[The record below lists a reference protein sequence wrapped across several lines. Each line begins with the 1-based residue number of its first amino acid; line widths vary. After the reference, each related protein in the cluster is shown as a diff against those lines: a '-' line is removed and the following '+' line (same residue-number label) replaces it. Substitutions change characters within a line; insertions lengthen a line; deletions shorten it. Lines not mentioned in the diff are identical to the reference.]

1 MMNILNK
8 KTFLAAAL
16 ALSLTGCAQE
26 GAYYVDSKNDN
37 VAVMGLDY
45 KDFEMA
51 AQNMVDDMLSSD
63 LLVHPQGGR
72 YVLTVTGIVN
82 DTDQRIDTDQLTKKI
97 RSSLLNSGRFV
108 VTTAITANGPED
120 EMTRKVRQLRKSKM
134 VNQKTVK
141 KDGRVIAPDFSL
153 TGKIIQQNQRVNS
166 KTQQVE
172 YYFQLTLTNLDDGL
186 AYWEKEY
193 PIIKR
198 GDNRTA
204 SW

>member
-1 MMNILNK
+1 MNILNR

-16 ALSLTGCAQE
+16 ALSLAGCAQE
-26 GAYYVDSKNDN
+26 GAYYVDSSSDS

-51 AQNMVDDMLSSD
+51 ANSMVEDMLSSD

-72 YVLTVTGIVN
+72 YVLTVTGIIN

-97 RSSLLNSGRFV
+97 RTSLLNSGRFV
-108 VTTAITANGPED
+108 VTTAINANGPED
-120 EMTRKVRQLRKSKM
+120 EMTRKVRQLRNSKM

-198 GDNRTA
+198 GDNRSA

>member
-1 MMNILNK
+1 MNIFNR
-8 KTFLAAAL
+8 KTFLAAAV
-16 ALSLTGCAQE
+16 ALSLVGCAQD
-26 GAYYVDSKNDN
+26 GAYYVDSSSDN
-37 VAVMGLDY
+37 VTVMGLDY

-51 AQNMVDDMLSSD
+51 ANSMVEDMLSSD

-72 YVLTVTGIVN
+72 YVLTVTGITN

-108 VTTAITANGPED
+108 VTTAINANGPED
-120 EMTRKVRQLRKSKM
+120 EMTRKVRSLRNSKM

-153 TGKIIQQNQRVNS
+153 TGKIIQQNQRVNA

>member
-1 MMNILNK
+1 MKILNK
-8 KTFLAAAL
+8 KTLLAAAV
-16 ALSLTGCAQE
+16 AFSLVGCAEQ
-26 GAYYVDSKNDN
+26 ATYYVDSKNDS

-51 AQNMVDDMLSSD
+51 ATNMVDDMLSSD

-72 YVLTVTGIVN
+72 YVLTVTDIVN

-97 RSSLLNSGRFV
+97 RISLLNSGRFV
-108 VTTAITANGPED
+108 VTTAINANGPED
-120 EMTRKVRQLRKSKM
+120 EMTRKVRELRKSKM

-166 KTQQVE
+166 STQQVE

-198 GDNRTA
+198 GDNRSV